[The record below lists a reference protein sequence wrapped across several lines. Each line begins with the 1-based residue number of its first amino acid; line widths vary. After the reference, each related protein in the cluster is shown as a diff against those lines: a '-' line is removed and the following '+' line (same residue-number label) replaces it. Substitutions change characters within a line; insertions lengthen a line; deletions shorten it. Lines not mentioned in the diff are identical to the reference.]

1 MKHVYALFLIFS
13 IAVVVP
19 QFSLAIENIIING
32 LFKDKAVVTIDG
44 KQQILKKNKLTPEGV
59 KLVKSNSKEATIEI
73 DGIPKIFT
81 LDEKIGNTF
90 KTTSDV
96 KKPYSFKKTVTIKAD
111 AMGMYKTSGQIN
123 GKTVEFL
130 IDTGATLVS
139 MSSDLAKQL
148 KIKYEKGKKIQ
159 MMTAKGPSIAYVVE
173 LNKVKIGDI
182 ELYNIAGSV
191 SDDMSGRTLLGMSFL
206 GKLGMKRKGRY
217 LVLEK

>member
-13 IAVVVP
+13 IGVVVP

-32 LFKDKAVVTIDG
+32 LFKDKVVVTIDG

-111 AMGMYKTSGQIN
+111 AMGMNKTSGQIN

>member
-1 MKHVYALFLIFS
+1 MKHVHALFLIFS
-13 IAVVVP
+13 IGVVVP

-32 LFKDKAVVTIDG
+32 LFKDKVVVTIDG